1 MTERKSGDGRQESAH
16 IENNSDSHRKT
27 GTGLAPVGHTR
38 RALVLGA
45 VATSAVVSV
54 RPALAQTASSVLTCE
69 ITVPAPEQ
77 GPIYVDAYG
86 NIVDKNTQGATL
98 LQPRTFKGEQ
108 VRRGRIR
115 GPRAY
120 RDLIRRLRPGMSG
133 FTCYASIQG
142 RRFG

>member
-1 MTERKSGDGRQESAH
+1 MSERESGDGQNGAADTDTS
-16 IENNSDSHRKT
+16 SDSHRYS
-27 GTGLAPVGHTR
+27 R
-38 RALVLGA
+38 RSLVLGA
-45 VATSAVVSV
+45 VATSAIVSV
-54 RPALAQTASSVLTCE
+54 RPALAQTASSVLTCD

-77 GPIYVDAYG
+77 GPIYVDTYG
-86 NIVDKNTQGATL
+86 NIVDRDAKGATL

-108 VRRGRIR
+108 ILRGKVS

-142 RRFG
+142 RRF

>member
-1 MTERKSGDGRQESAH
+1 MTD
-16 IENNSDSHRKT
+16 RKT
-27 GTGLAPVGHTR
+27 DDAETPNEADSGNESFRQTR

-45 VATSAVVSV
+45 VASSAIVSV

-69 ITVPAPEQ
+69 ITVPAKEQ

-86 NIVDKNTQGATL
+86 NIVDRKTEGATL
-98 LQPRTFKGEQ
+98 LPPRTFKGED
-108 VRRGRIR
+108 VRRGRVR

-120 RDLIRRLRPGMSG
+120 RDLIRRLRPGQSG

-142 RRFG
+142 RRLG